1 MMAIWKTG
9 NGSGKYF
16 NEDAKELVA
25 AYIMRPDKVIHGYS
39 GGYGIDPCCPAE
51 SMKIVS
57 EQFGKQQGVQLRHY
71 VVSFT
76 PYELD
81 DPAIVNAI
89 AQQFARYIGQ
99 MYQVLYAVHEDKPHL
114 HFHLMHNSV
123 SYLDGQRCYGRRS
136 EFYSTQNVLKGILAQ
151 HGIYQLRYVSSKSRE
166 QSPA

>member
-1 MMAIWKTG
+1 MAVLKIENG
-9 NGSGKYF
+9 NGKYF

-25 AYIMRPDKVIHGYS
+25 AYIMRPDKVS

-123 SYLDGQRCYGRRS
+123 SYLDGRRCYGRRS

-151 HGIYQLRYVSSKSRE
+151 HGIYQLRYASSKSRE

>member
-1 MMAIWKTG
+1 MAVLKIENG
-9 NGSGKYF
+9 NGKYF

-25 AYIMRPDKVIHGYS
+25 AYIMRPDKVT

-71 VVSFT
+71 VVSFA
-76 PYELD
+76 PYELV

-89 AQQFARYIGQ
+89 AQQFAMYIGQ

>member
-1 MMAIWKTG
+1 MAVLKIENG
-9 NGSGKYF
+9 NGKYF

-25 AYIMRPDKVIHGYS
+25 AYIMRPDKVS

-71 VVSFT
+71 VVSFA
-76 PYELD
+76 PYELV

-89 AQQFARYIGQ
+89 AQQFAMYIGQ

>member
-1 MMAIWKTG
+1 MAVLKIENG
-9 NGSGKYF
+9 NGKYF

-25 AYIMRPDKVIHGYS
+25 AYIMRPDKVS

-71 VVSFT
+71 VVSFA
-76 PYELD
+76 PYELV

-89 AQQFARYIGQ
+89 AQQFAMYIGQ

-123 SYLDGQRCYGRRS
+123 SYLDGRRCYGRRS

>member
-1 MMAIWKTG
+1 MAVLKIENG
-9 NGSGKYF
+9 NGKYF

-25 AYIMRPDKVIHGYS
+25 AYIMRPDKVS

-89 AQQFARYIGQ
+89 AQQFAMYIGQ
-99 MYQVLYAVHEDKPHL
+99 TYQVLYAVHEDKPHL

-123 SYLDGQRCYGRRS
+123 SYLDGRCCYGRRS

-151 HGIYQLRYVSSKSRE
+151 HGIYQLRYASSKSRE

>member
-1 MMAIWKTG
+1 MAVLKIENG
-9 NGSGKYF
+9 NGKYF

-25 AYIMRPDKVIHGYS
+25 AYIMRPDKVS

-89 AQQFARYIGQ
+89 AQQFAMYIGQ
-99 MYQVLYAVHEDKPHL
+99 TYQVLYAVHEDKPHL

-123 SYLDGQRCYGRRS
+123 SYLDGRRCYGRRS

-151 HGIYQLRYVSSKSRE
+151 HGIYQLRYASSKSRE